1 MSNNLPENDGELIED
16 VYENQDSNDQFDISA
31 IGEAYAN
38 QKTYPS
44 INPYTG
50 QPDTSG
56 ITPVD
61 DNTVANQ
68 NAVIDTAD
76 RTPQQYVVD
85 TSQNAGTPGSPIVNP
100 TIVEEAPLPR
110 TRIVTYTSY
119 YDMEITD
126 YSPSALASLQAQGYK
141 AIAVY
146 DDGTEAEISWSEVRD
161 LSPTAEY
168 ILTDIEEMTLANNQH
183 FWTRTENPD
192 GAGSGA
198 FVTDDEQDAFLHS
211 AQNNFAD
218 QGDAS
223 ETVEQTETFTSDG
236 LTTQYDLY
244 YEAASTDYS
253 VKVNGY
259 NVNSGIT
266 KNTTNFVF
274 DDAPDID
281 ATVSVT
287 YETQAKPWNN
297 LLLNSYGLALRQG
310 LTNLVTFTKS
320 AVTFFDGEGNQN
332 SNINAFFG
340 RDGSR
345 IGKET
350 ESHIQL
356 DYHSL
361 QLIDFEGNRYLH
373 VSDLRDHDG
382 KGPLFTDKTELSNN
396 ADATWVSYQTTYGIY
411 VENDVPL
418 VESVTVNG
426 SVLQSSQYQ
435 VEYPTSTTF
444 PNTVKILRS
453 AIANLGLNADSA
465 VVLLHIDVLVTYY
478 TAGSLLKAFTFGNR
492 VAGNFIGACSV
503 SFGKDVTASGDYSH
517 AEGKGSVASGT
528 HSHAEGSGT
537 TASGFNSHAEGE
549 RSEASGDASHAEG
562 AQSKASGD
570 ISHAEGVICKASG
583 YGSHA
588 ECYLTQASGDYSHA
602 EGNRTI
608 ASNFG
613 AHAEGDA
620 TTASG
625 QYSHAEGMGTTASG
639 YYSHAEGSGT
649 IASGNYSHASGI
661 STKATAD
668 GQFVI
673 GKYNAE
679 DANAVFII
687 GNGSSTDVNKRS
699 NSFWI
704 NPGGQVNTKSRY
716 EILSISH
723 IDAAPSSDEWA
734 GGLEWTNSTGGRAAI
749 LEYGSLTG
757 AKTLRLTLSGTA
769 GTSYQSGLIINK
781 SYGNTYTGSMVYNGN
796 DGRLTV
802 PTQLLTQ
809 AIELQGMSSSANH
822 GGFIDF
828 HFNGSTADYTS
839 RIIEVASGRVRITK
853 KLELE
858 KFTTGGY
865 SYLNSKDPNNACI
878 TFVTQ
883 AVNNGSEY
891 HSCLAGKLGTGGSW
905 TIGHIDGSV
914 FFGCF
919 PPTYTTNAIPYNIV
933 MQPGSAKL
941 AFNGFSSYSVAT
953 PANFRS
959 AIGAQA
965 AGSYAAASH
974 NHDGSNITS
983 GVVPMARTYT
993 YHATLTRTSGNSGS
1007 INMYV
1012 AGKSVYIMIASYH
1025 ADTTG
1030 RLTIGTI
1037 PSGYRPPQEM
1047 YGVINGTPNGD
1058 YVLAQSNGNLQVQ
1071 FNATTSWV
1079 YGFILY
1085 NVT

>member
-16 VYENQDSNDQFDISA
+16 VYENQDSSDQFDISA

-56 ITPVD
+56 ITPVN

-76 RTPQQYVVD
+76 RTPQQYTVD

-223 ETVEQTETFTSDG
+223 ETVEQTEAFTSDG

-297 LLLNSYGLALRQG
+297 LLLNSYGLGLRQG
-310 LTNLVTFTKS
+310 LINLATFTKS

-382 KGPLFTDKTELSNN
+382 KGPLFTDKATLDNN

-418 VESVTVNG
+418 VESVTVEG
-426 SVLQSSQYQ
+426 SVLQPSQYQ
-435 VEYPTSTTF
+435 VVYPTSTTF

-699 NSFWI
+699 NAFRI
-704 NPGGQVNTKSRY
+704 
-716 EILSISH
+716 
-723 IDAAPSSDEWA
+723 
-734 GGLEWTNSTGGRAAI
+734 NSTGQTHAI
-749 LEYGSLTG
+749 GGGIKSWCTYIDRNGALPSSAQFTSDLGSHGGTFECLDKDG
-757 AKTLRLTLSGTA
+757 DRLTYYR
-769 GTSYQSGLIINK
+769 TSRQ
-781 SYGNTYTGSMVYNGN
+781 T
-796 DGRLTV
+796 DGRVGWNLLALNRKADDSATV
-802 PTQLLTQ
+802 Y
-809 AIELQGMSSSANH
+809 
-822 GGFIDF
+822 GGGISGFVAR
-828 HFNGSTADYTS
+828 NG
-839 RIIEVASGRVRITK
+839 
-853 KLELE
+853 
-858 KFTTGGY
+858 TT
-865 SYLNSKDPNNACI
+865 
-878 TFVTQ
+878 T
-883 AVNNGSEY
+883 
-891 HSCLAGKLGTGGSW
+891 
-905 TIGHIDGSV
+905 
-914 FFGCF
+914 
-919 PPTYTTNAIPYNIV
+919 
-933 MQPGSAKL
+933 
-941 AFNGFSSYSVAT
+941 YSVSDA
-953 PANFRS
+953 AAFRS
-959 AIGAQA
+959 AIGAL
-965 AGSYAAASH
+965 S
-974 NHDGSNITS
+974 TS
-983 GVVPMARTYT
+983 GGTVSGDLVFDNNSDDSPDLIFKYANDKEKSRIWTENTYT
-993 YHATLTRTSGNSGS
+993 SAKGPNYRVYKSDGTSLYTGHLPTTTEVSTCITTASKTLTPSTSSSSLSLGGAPAVSGYTFVGWLGWTTSGWVG
-1007 INMYV
+1007 
-1012 AGKSVYIMIASYH
+1012 AGYFN
-1025 ADTTG
+1025 TT
-1030 RLTIGTI
+1030 TNA
-1037 PSGYRPPQEM
+1037 
-1047 YGVINGTPNGD
+1047 NGTWWRSTAYSSGTVVVTAL
-1058 YVLAQSNGNLQVQ
+1058 YRK
-1071 FNATTSWV
+1071 TS
-1079 YGFILY
+1079 Y
-1085 NVT
+1085 